1 MKQKDIRELKKAL
14 NRASKVIDVKAD
26 VEHDRIKEEQERILN
41 EWKAL
46 KTELIDI
53 KEFQIPKKLIRVIIN
68 TDDYFALT
76 FVGAGGLGKTYLT
89 LNEVKQLLKPDEWCY
104 FNGYTT
110 PLSLYETLYKNRNAK
125 LIILDDVEGIFNNP
139 ISVSILKSAL
149 WESNGKRLVQ
159 YNTKSEKAKD
169 LVSIFE
175 IKAKLIILCN
185 AIPNEK
191 DLSISAMKSRTIFYK
206 FHFDYKT
213 ILRILKL
220 LLSKRDGITDKQK
233 NDVYG
238 IITENTNQAT
248 DGFNFRTLMKAI
260 AFIKSEPND
269 AEELFKAT
277 TEIDEKKQKVL
288 ELMKSGL
295 DTKAQVTKFVDEGY
309 GCRATYFNIKRS
321 LKV

>member
-76 FVGAGGLGKTYLT
+76 FVGGGGLGKTYLT

-139 ISVSILKSAL
+139 ISVSI
-149 WESNGKRLVQ
+149 
-159 YNTKSEKAKD
+159 
-169 LVSIFE
+169 
-175 IKAKLIILCN
+175 
-185 AIPNEK
+185 
-191 DLSISAMKSRTIFYK
+191 
-206 FHFDYKT
+206 
-213 ILRILKL
+213 
-220 LLSKRDGITDKQK
+220 
-233 NDVYG
+233 
-238 IITENTNQAT
+238 
-248 DGFNFRTLMKAI
+248 
-260 AFIKSEPND
+260 
-269 AEELFKAT
+269 
-277 TEIDEKKQKVL
+277 
-288 ELMKSGL
+288 
-295 DTKAQVTKFVDEGY
+295 
-309 GCRATYFNIKRS
+309 
-321 LKV
+321 